1 MITDP
6 HTAGPLATLRRIA
19 RSRPAPQ
26 AERCDMCATP
36 LDGGHPHVVDLQ
48 TRQLMCACRA
58 CYLLFTDSG
67 AHLRYRAVPD
77 RHLSF
82 PGPVVD
88 ERSWDELQIPVGL
101 AFLFALV
108 MAANLAMFLDAPGTT
123 MAWGAA
129 AGGLSSIW
137 VALGIGTVAL
147 FERRPA
153 AYTLINGGY
162 WVVVLVVMGAILGGW
177 R

>member
-1 MITDP
+1 MGTLNVLAVLTAAVAAFLIGGLWYSPALFHRQWMRANRYTDADL
-6 HTAGPLATLRRIA
+6 AGGNMAAI
-19 RSRPAPQ
+19 
-26 AERCDMCATP
+26 
-36 LDGGHPHVVDLQ
+36 
-48 TRQLMCACRA
+48 
-58 CYLLFTDSG
+58 F
-67 AHLRYRAVPD
+67 
-77 RHLSF
+77 
-82 PGPVVD
+82 
-88 ERSWDELQIPVGL
+88 GL

-123 MAWGAA
+123 MDWGAA